1 MLSLDLA
8 NLDALTAAQFEIT
21 LPEGISAGKAVAG
34 ERASR
39 HMIKT
44 NMVGNVLK
52 VAMLS
57 AESADFE
64 GSEGAIFVLPLSADE
79 TMPSGSYDISLR
91 NVKMSDVRGNL
102 FILPDADSSVVVKD
116 WSGVDSV
123 AFDRLRVYG
132 GNGEICIESPADT
145 VIQIVAVDG
154 RAFAVEASAGKTA
167 VAVSAGVYVVN
178 GQKVIVK

>member
-1 MLSLDLA
+1 MS
-8 NLDALTAAQFEIT
+8 
-21 LPEGISAGKAVAG
+21 
-34 ERASR
+34 
-39 HMIKT
+39 
-44 NMVGNVLK
+44 
-52 VAMLS
+52 
-57 AESADFE
+57 
-64 GSEGAIFVLPLSADE
+64 
-79 TMPSGSYDISLR
+79 SGSYGISLR
-91 NVKMSDVRGNL
+91 NVKMSDARGNL
-102 FILPDADSSVVVKD
+102 FILPDTDSSVIVKD

-145 VIQIVAVDG
+145 MIQIVAVDG

>member
-1 MLSLDLA
+1 
-8 NLDALTAAQFEIT
+8 
-21 LPEGISAGKAVAG
+21 
-34 ERASR
+34 
-39 HMIKT
+39 MIKT
-44 NMVGNVLK
+44 NMEGNVLK

-64 GSEGAIFVLPLSADE
+64 GSEGAILVLPLSADK
-79 TMPSGSYDISLR
+79 TMPSGSYGIRLR
-91 NVKMSDVRGNL
+91 NVKMSDARGNL
-102 FILPDADSSVVVKD
+102 FILPDADSSVIVKD